1 MYSLFYDV
9 LINLHFKRIRAGVE
23 NMLHTLCNRDQRSR
37 GRVKGVSRVTAT
49 RPSGEQA
56 GAQSRA
62 ERSGCHHIRTAEL
75 TVWDRVL
82 EETQI
87 QYWERSGIT
96 SFILSGCSCK
106 DCSKRSSFIWN
117 VCANNDDVTTCH
129 LRSIRPGSTHVQCK
143 TPHILWWESGCCREE
158 GGSWTVIL
166 KTVCSLLYIW
176 LRERQVKRS
185 NIHVCD
191 VTPRLIK
198 LFGRRT
204 KINAGREKHSEHN
217 RDGTATTALSQ
228 KRYQPFA
235 AVSIEL
241 TRATIWQRN
250 DKETDHQTT
259 TSTAYFLKTLTF

>member
-1 MYSLFYDV
+1 MYW
-9 LINLHFKRIRAGVE
+9 LINILKESEQESRICFTHSVTGSKVTRPGEGSV
-23 NMLHTLCNRDQRSR
+23 TRFI
-37 GRVKGVSRVTAT
+37 TAT

-82 EETQI
+82 EETEI

-185 NIHVCD
+185 NIHMCVMSHLVLSNCLD
-191 VTPRLIK
+191 VGPR
-198 LFGRRT
+198 
-204 KINAGREKHSEHN
+204 
-217 RDGTATTALSQ
+217 
-228 KRYQPFA
+228 
-235 AVSIEL
+235 
-241 TRATIWQRN
+241 
-250 DKETDHQTT
+250 
-259 TSTAYFLKTLTF
+259 